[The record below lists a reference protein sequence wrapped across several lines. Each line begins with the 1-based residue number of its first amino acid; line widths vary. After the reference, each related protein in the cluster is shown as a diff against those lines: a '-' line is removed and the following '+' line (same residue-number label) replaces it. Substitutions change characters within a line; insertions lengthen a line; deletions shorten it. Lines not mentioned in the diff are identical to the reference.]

1 MKTLIKFLMLTSS
14 LAFSSEISEKPSS
27 TSLVVYNSNIA
38 LVHEDRAIAVDK
50 DKSALVYKGVASNI
64 ITDSVNV
71 SLPKDVLLYSQQ
83 YRYDELNLN
92 KLLYAHLNKKV
103 TTLKDGRSEL
113 VTLLSTN
120 GTSSIVQDNNGD
132 IYSVLSKDIIFKS
145 IPSSLI
151 TEASLVWNIYS
162 KQKITSNMSLDYLV
176 NNINFKCDYV
186 LHVNKDIADLAGW
199 LTINNRSGKAY
210 KDTNLK
216 VLAGDLSRN
225 TDRYGSRQYKE
236 VMALSDSMPVKS
248 DAIEGYHIYTIPF
261 KVDIANNED
270 TQIKFIDKRSI
281 EIEREY
287 ISQMN
292 NPNYLT
298 SKIKHSV
305 DQSISF
311 KNSGYELPLGVVRTY
326 TDMDKERVFIGENT
340 ISHTPKNDTV
350 KLVIGKAFDLHVS
363 ETIIKSAS
371 SKNYFDVDILYT
383 VKNSS
388 DETKNITIKV
398 PFLNQANAHITT
410 DKRYIFK
417 DGYTIF
423 NIKADANKEESFK
436 VRFESKK

>member
-1 MKTLIKFLMLTSS
+1 MLTSS